1 MDMEKTR
8 IDIVGLKIHIIPSNR
23 NLSATPGFDTSID
36 GSNFSQKDQINI
48 NKTADGYSVIFL
60 DTVFK
65 YLDIKLFIGNLIKIL
80 TTNITSTI
88 FDVSINYHYTTS
100 NCSYDYYDNDTARKI
115 YELHETMVMLINA
128 KQLKCL
134 QYSESE
140 TLNKM
145 FDDLNNTQEEDTE
158 DSNTEIHDH
167 SSCNHN
173 HPHIDVNP
181 AQEAAIRHLL
191 EQCGMSEESEDID
204 DTDDDK
210 EERNIKYHKKYYG
223 KSRVFSNI
231 KHPKQV
237 IRKHNLL
244 VTKSNSD
251 IKDDIKILKSFLKD
265 FIPGNS
271 KWKKRFRDEL
281 LQRWI
286 ATYVIS
292 KKNMKKFMKSYNKKL
307 KDEEL
312 DENISTLATL
322 LQSYQNSK

>member
-1 MDMEKTR
+1 MNT
-8 IDIVGLKIHIIPSNR
+8 VGLKIHVIPSNR
-23 NLSATPGFDTSID
+23 NLSATPGFDPSID

-48 NKTADGYSVIFL
+48 NKVIDGYSVIFL

-65 YLDIKLFIGNLIKIL
+65 YLDIKLFIGNLIKLL
-80 TTNITSTI
+80 TTNLPDTI
-88 FDVSINYHYTTS
+88 FDISIHYHYITS

-115 YELHETMVMLINA
+115 YELHETMMMLINSN
-128 KQLKCL
+128 QMKCL
-134 QYSESE
+134 EYSESD

-145 FDDLNNTQEEDTE
+145 FDDLNNIQEDETE
-158 DSNTEIHDH
+158 DSNTEIHNH
-167 SSCNHN
+167 S
-173 HPHIDVNP
+173 HIDINP
-181 AQEAAIRHLL
+181 AQEAAIKHLL
-191 EQCGMSEESEDID
+191 EQCGMAEDSENTDDID
-204 DTDDDK
+204 DDK
-210 EERNIKYHKKYYG
+210 DERKVKYHKKYYG

-237 IRKHNLL
+237 IKKHNLL

-281 LQRWI
+281 LQRWM